1 MRISQ
6 DSGVSVERQGISRP
20 SIIQLGEIIYRI
32 GLMYSVT
39 SKLRICVNSQTPL
52 VRFMA
57 TTEEIE
63 ERFGKAPGAIAL
75 SSMHEGSDYELTPGG
90 VTRMILPLLKKM
102 MARGEISEPFWVSLN
117 PSSPE
122 KAVLDGI
129 TLVNIHMDPDMM
141 KGYGSV
147 KEAIWKEVHG
157 IPRTPLSVASLVWSD
172 EFTDFNQ
179 YNRLC
184 TETIHK
190 LDKENDFDVFY
201 IHDFQQLPAGIM
213 LDTLKPKIF
222 RWHIPLDEG
231 TLTQEWR
238 GFLSRYMSRYDAVIV
253 SSKRYLATL
262 RKFGYTGCARHIYP
276 YIDPEVYGV
285 PSRKQMD
292 EFCSRCRLADSDKVI
307 LVVARMDPMKGQDKA
322 IEALSIVQRKVP
334 DAKLILAGN
343 GSFSSSKRG
352 LNLSKGSMWSAELGR
367 LARDLKVEDR
377 VVFTGHLTHG
387 ELEAA
392 YSRCDLTL
400 LPSLKEGFGLVV
412 IESWLYRKPTVVSSH
427 AGIAELISN
436 GENGILVNPVSP
448 HAMASSLSGLLS
460 DSERRANLGE
470 RGFEGSRKCLLNE
483 GLRMESLLL
492 REVTEGTA

>member
-1 MRISQ
+1 M
-6 DSGVSVERQGISRP
+6 
-20 SIIQLGEIIYRI
+20 
-32 GLMYSVT
+32 
-39 SKLRICVNSQTPL
+39 LRICVNSQTPL
-52 VRFMA
+52 VRFKVTA
-57 TTEEIE
+57 KQIE
-63 ERFGKAPGAIAL
+63 ERYGKVPGAIAL
-75 SSMHEGSDYELTPGG
+75 SSMYEGSDYELTPGG
-90 VTRMILPLLKKM
+90 VTRMILPLLRRM
-102 MARGEISEPFWVSLN
+102 MAGGEITEPFWVSLN
-117 PSSPE
+117 PSAPE

-129 TLVNIHMDPDMM
+129 TLVNIHIDPDMM

-184 TETIHK
+184 TETIHE
-190 LDKENDFDVFY
+190 LDREKDFDVFY

-231 TLTQEWR
+231 SLTQEWR

-253 SSKRYLATL
+253 SSKRYLTTL

-276 YIDPEVYGV
+276 YIDPEAYGV
-285 PSRKQMD
+285 PSRKQID
-292 EFCSRCRLADSDKVI
+292 DFCYRFRLTDSDKVI

-322 IEALSIVQRKVP
+322 IEALSHVLKKVP
-334 DAKLILAGN
+334 EAKLILAGN
-343 GSFSSSKRG
+343 GSFSSSKQG
-352 LNLSKGSMWSAELGR
+352 LNLSKGSMWSAELRR
-367 LARDLKVEDR
+367 LAKDLKVEDR
-377 VVFTGHLTHG
+377 VVFTGHLTHD

-436 GENGILVNPVSP
+436 GDNGVLVNPMSP
-448 HAMASSLSGLLS
+448 RAMASSLSRLLTDAEQS
-460 DSERRANLGE
+460 ASLGV
-470 RGFEGSRKCLLNE
+470 RGFEGSRKCLLAE
-483 GLRMESLLL
+483 GLREESLLL
-492 REVTEGTA
+492 KEVTEGRA

>member
-1 MRISQ
+1 
-6 DSGVSVERQGISRP
+6 
-20 SIIQLGEIIYRI
+20 L
-32 GLMYSVT
+32 VT
-39 SKLRICVNSQTPL
+39 HMLRICVNSQTPL
-52 VRFMA
+52 VRFNA
-57 TTEEIE
+57 TAKEIE
-63 ERFGKAPGAIAL
+63 ERYGKTPGAIAL
-75 SSMHEGSDYELTPGG
+75 SSMYEGSDYELTPGG

-102 MARGEISEPFWVSLN
+102 MAGREISEPFWVSLN
-117 PSSPE
+117 PSAPQ

-129 TLVNIHMDPDMM
+129 TLVNIHMGPDMM
-141 KGYGSV
+141 KGYGTV

-184 TETIHK
+184 TETIHE

-231 TLTQEWR
+231 ALTQEWR

-253 SSKRYLATL
+253 SSKKYLATL

-276 YIDPEVYGV
+276 YIDPELYGV
-285 PSRKQMD
+285 PSRKQLD
-292 EFCSRCRLADSDKVI
+292 DFNRKFRLADSDRVI

-322 IEALSIVQRKVP
+322 IEALSHVMQKEP
-334 DAKLILAGN
+334 NAKLILAGN
-343 GSFSSSKRG
+343 GSFSSSKQG
-352 LNLSKGSMWSAELGR
+352 LNLSKGAMWSAELRR
-367 LARDLKVEDR
+367 LSRDLKLEDR
-377 VVFTGHLTHG
+377 VVFTGHLTHD

-392 YSRCDLTL
+392 YGRCDLTL

-412 IESWLYRKPTVVSSH
+412 IESWLYKKPTVVSSH
-427 AGIAELISN
+427 AGIAELISD
-436 GENGILVNPVSP
+436 GENGILVNPTSP
-448 HAMASSLSGLLS
+448 RAMASILSRLLS
-460 DSERRANLGE
+460 NAEQRASLGE
-470 RGFEGSRKCLLNE
+470 RGYAGSRKCLLAE

-492 REVTEGTA
+492 KEVTEGRA